1 MAKRKSDKI
10 AEVTASRDEKNKEKE
25 KQEKEKEKEKE
36 HKSFTP
42 VLDALLNKH

>member
-25 KQEKEKEKEKE
+25 RYNGRIEP
-36 HKSFTP
+36 F
-42 VLDALLNKH
+42 